1 MPAWFLTG
9 DRDGAVLSP
18 ASSSSFIS
26 GAVHCVKPEETGNPN
41 RMFVFAEKHPA
52 SVTLTN
58 AVFFGQDALS
68 EIPLQSHIQ
77 LPQLTEKMKT
87 LLEGVCVGGIDGW
100 VGWGFWGFLVV
111 VRWGFQFK
119 K

>member
-26 GAVHCVKPEETGNPN
+26 GAVHCVKPEETANPN

-58 AVFFGQDALS
+58 AVFLARMLCLKFLCS
-68 EIPLQSHIQ
+68 LTYNSHS
-77 LPQLTEKMKT
+77 
-87 LLEGVCVGGIDGW
+87 
-100 VGWGFWGFLVV
+100 
-111 VRWGFQFK
+111 
-119 K
+119 